1 MIITLTEKVNMEESQ
16 SWEPIRILV
25 VDDHP
30 VVRHGLCN
38 LLSSHP
44 DFEIIGEAE
53 DGAQVLPL
61 LAAQKTDIVLLDI
74 QMKGQSGINVAR
86 QIIRSYPQVKIIILT
101 TYDDQIYVDQA
112 LEAGVHGFLL
122 KSVSHETL
130 PDSIRAVM
138 RGERLLSPSLFT
150 NVLAN
155 YKKLAQDQAKREV
168 GLTTEDLK
176 ILTRISEGASNK
188 VIAQDF
194 FWSEATVKRRVQE
207 ILEKLGVSNRAQAIA
222 EAVRRGWI

>member
-1 MIITLTEKVNMEESQ
+1 MDAN
-16 SWEPIRILV
+16 SWQPIRILI

-30 VVRHGLCN
+30 VVRHGLSN

-44 DFEIIGEAE
+44 DFEIVAEAE
-53 DGAQVLPL
+53 DGAQVIPL
-61 LAAQKTDIVLLDI
+61 LAAHKTDIILLDI
-74 QMKGQSGINVAR
+74 QMKGKSGIDVAS
-86 QIIRSYPQVKIIILT
+86 QVIRSYPQVKIIILT
-101 TYDDQIYVDQA
+101 TYDDPSYVDQA

-122 KSVSHETL
+122 KSASHETL

-138 RGERLLSPSLFT
+138 RGERLLSPSLVS
-150 NVLAN
+150 NVLTN
-155 YKKLAQDQAKREV
+155 YQKLAQEQAKREA
-168 GLTTEDLK
+168 GLSAEDLD

-188 VIAQDF
+188 TIAEEF
-194 FWSEATVKRRVQE
+194 FWSEATVKRRLQE

>member
-1 MIITLTEKVNMEESQ
+1 MGESQ
-16 SWEPIRILV
+16 SWQPTRILI
-25 VDDHP
+25 VDDHS
-30 VVRHGLCN
+30 VVRHGLIN

-44 DFEIIGEAE
+44 DFEIVAEAE

-61 LAAQKTDIVLLDI
+61 LAAHKTDIILLDI
-74 QMKGQSGINVAR
+74 QMKGQSGIDVAR
-86 QIIRSYPQVKIIILT
+86 RVFRSYPQVKIIILT
-101 TYDDQIYVDQA
+101 TYDDQTYVDQA

-122 KSVSHETL
+122 KSASHVTL

-138 RGERLLSPSLFT
+138 RGERLLSPSLYT

-155 YKKLAQDQAKREV
+155 YQELAQDQAKREV
-168 GLTTEDLK
+168 GLTAEDLK
-176 ILTRISEGASNK
+176 ILSRISEGESNK
-188 VIAQDF
+188 AIAEEF

>member
-1 MIITLTEKVNMEESQ
+1 MIDSNSG
-16 SWEPIRILV
+16 EPIRILI

-30 VVRHGLCN
+30 VVRHGLRN
-38 LLSSHP
+38 LLSIHP
-44 DFEIIGEAE
+44 DFEIVGEAE
-53 DGAQVLPL
+53 DGAQVFPL
-61 LAAQKTDIVLLDI
+61 LATHKTDVILLDI
-74 QMKGQSGINVAR
+74 QMRGQGGIDVAR
-86 QIIRSYPQVKIIILT
+86 RVLQSYPQVKIIILT

-122 KSVSHETL
+122 KSASHETL

-155 YKKLAQDQAKREV
+155 YQKLAQDQAKREAD
-168 GLTTEDLK
+168 LSAQDLK
-176 ILTRISEGASNK
+176 ILTRISEGANNK
-188 VIAQDF
+188 IIAEEF

-207 ILEKLGVSNRAQAIA
+207 ILEKL
-222 EAVRRGWI
+222 

>member
-1 MIITLTEKVNMEESQ
+1 MDAN
-16 SWEPIRILV
+16 SWQPIRILI

-30 VVRHGLCN
+30 VVRHGLSN

-44 DFEIIGEAE
+44 DFEIVAEAE
-53 DGAQVLPL
+53 DGAQVIPL
-61 LAAQKTDIVLLDI
+61 LAAHKTDIILLDI
-74 QMKGQSGINVAR
+74 QMKGKSGIDVAS
-86 QIIRSYPQVKIIILT
+86 QVIRSYPQVKIIILT
-101 TYDDQIYVDQA
+101 TYDDPSYVDQA

-122 KSVSHETL
+122 KSASHETF

-138 RGERLLSPSLFT
+138 RGERLLSPSLVS
-150 NVLAN
+150 NVLTN
-155 YKKLAQDQAKREV
+155 YQKLAQEQAKREA
-168 GLTTEDLK
+168 GLSAEDLD

-188 VIAQDF
+188 TIAEEF
-194 FWSEATVKRRVQE
+194 FWSEATVKRRLQE

>member
-1 MIITLTEKVNMEESQ
+1 MEESQ
-16 SWEPIRILV
+16 SWEPIRILI

-30 VVRHGLCN
+30 VVRHGLSN

-61 LAAQKTDIVLLDI
+61 LAAHKTDIILLDI
-74 QMKGQSGINVAR
+74 QMKGQSGIDVAR
-86 QIIRSYPQVKIIILT
+86 RVRRSYPQVKIIILT

-112 LEAGVHGFLL
+112 IEAGVQGFLL
-122 KSVSHETL
+122 KSASHETL
-130 PDSIRAVM
+130 PGSIRAVM

-155 YKKLAQDQAKREV
+155 YQKLAQDQAKREA
-168 GLTTEDLK
+168 GLTAEDLK

-188 VIAQDF
+188 VIAQEF

>member
-1 MIITLTEKVNMEESQ
+1 MEEAR

-44 DFEIIGEAE
+44 DFEIVGEAE

-61 LAAQKTDIVLLDI
+61 LAAQKTDILLLDI
-74 QMKGQSGINVAR
+74 QMKGQSGIDVAR
-86 QIIRSYPQVKIIILT
+86 RVISSYPQVKIIILT
-101 TYDDQIYVDQA
+101 TYDDQSYVDQA

-122 KSVSHETL
+122 KSASHETL
-130 PDSIRAVM
+130 PDAIRSVM
-138 RGERLLSPSLFT
+138 AGEKLLSPSLYT
-150 NVLAN
+150 NVLTN
-155 YKKLAQDQAKREV
+155 YQKLAQDQAQREA
-168 GLTTEDLK
+168 GLTEEDLK
-176 ILTRISEGASNK
+176 ILTRISEGANNK
-188 VIAQDF
+188 LIAEEF
-194 FWSEATVKRRVQE
+194 YWSEATVKRRIQE

>member
-86 QIIRSYPQVKIIILT
+86 QVIRSYPQVKIIILT

>member
-1 MIITLTEKVNMEESQ
+1 MEESQ
-16 SWEPIRILV
+16 SWEPVRILV

-30 VVRHGLCN
+30 VVRLGLSN

-44 DFEIIGEAE
+44 DFEIVGEAE

-61 LAAQKTDIVLLDI
+61 LAAHKTDIVLLDI
-74 QMKGQSGINVAR
+74 LKKGQSGIDVAR
-86 QIIRSYPQVKIIILT
+86 RVMRSHPQVKIIILT

-122 KSVSHETL
+122 KSASYETL

-155 YKKLAQDQAKREV
+155 YQKLAQDQAKREV
-168 GLTTEDLK
+168 GLTVEDLK

-188 VIAQDF
+188 VIAEEF

-207 ILEKLGVSNRAQAIA
+207 ILEKLGVYNRAQAIA

>member
-1 MIITLTEKVNMEESQ
+1 MEESQ

-44 DFEIIGEAE
+44 DFEIVGEAE

-61 LAAQKTDIVLLDI
+61 LAAHKTDIILLDI
-74 QMKGQSGINVAR
+74 QMKGQSGIDVAR
-86 QIIRSYPQVKIIILT
+86 RVISSYPQVKIIILT
-101 TYDDQIYVDQA
+101 TYDEQSYVDQA

-122 KSVSHETL
+122 KSASHETL
-130 PDSIRAVM
+130 PDSIRSVM
-138 RGERLLSPSLFT
+138 RGEKLLSPSLFT
-150 NVLAN
+150 NVLTN
-155 YKKLAQDQAKREV
+155 YQKLAQDQAKREV
-168 GLTTEDLK
+168 GLTEEDLK

-188 VIAQDF
+188 VIADEF
-194 FWSEATVKRRVQE
+194 FWSEATVKRRIQE